1 MRLSLLADPGAYASR
16 PFDCFAANAIGP
28 RRLIFYGSIR
38 LGGSMGANK
47 MDAEVIDRDRIE
59 VFVSSSM
66 RDEGDFSWQQLR
78 NELNCALLKSDIFK
92 PFAIEFHASI
102 EPSSSYYLNHLA
114 QSDIVIGII
123 RSELRPGTSRELY
136 HAIRLRKPL
145 LLVKLES
152 GTSPE
157 IDSLLRYAREMDA
170 CTYVG
175 RPNDSGLVPYLM
187 DQLNN
192 VMVDLFQNRRFEI
205 EDGGSAVFTDIAP
218 VSIPE
223 DVLDAFGSSVALISK
238 KINYHADWL
247 ERKSDNPYLFFL
259 GEKAVNW
266 LLYGTPFSVGAFKAV
281 ILETMKDSGIPRD
294 TLSLRLD
301 ALDASIEGRYSRCY
315 ELLQLA
321 CDSIESKDCWAYGN
335 CLIDKRTVAGM
346 LSEYGFGTQ
355 LTIQKKIDA
364 LSAPSYIPL
373 ALKFEEEVGTAV
385 LNASREAMSIN
396 PYTTIRHDA
405 SLASVLSNIS
415 CLLFSSLLCG
425 SISSALYARGLL
437 ANSLID
443 YSSIYNWPKLELE
456 GIKLLV
462 LQGDAKG
469 FEKRFAY
476 KSDRLR
482 SYLPSC
488 AEELWRL
495 TSLTVQAYRPSTRA
509 VVIKECAPYFS
520 DDTIRDA
527 WSALSVVNDF
537 RQSASKWIKAIDMI
551 KMRVDEKS
559 LVNLLC
565 QIVDQHLYTDA
576 SDVSDVVGG
585 MDLDKIDNELVNQ
598 LGRSLKSNSDELL
611 KYNFSAGVFGGVGKR
626 CGYSILSE
634 EQVER
639 LSAVEQGCYSDN
651 KSPSCN
657 TETACINELRTQFD
671 SNDRSDFRSGFSVRP
686 SSLLCRSLDDDSS
699 ESFSA
704 SLSRVL
710 EHCLKELP
718 TYQGL
723 PCSVGEAMT
732 VLNKFACCC
741 VRDGKALPDGWTDL
755 ISELP
760 DEWPK
765 APEFRD
771 PASMDSCAWSVRCL
785 ALKVVAGLAK
795 DIEFL
800 TLGIKFETLTASGQR
815 AYLEVLEQLI
825 VCNSICDRYCDVVSA
840 ICSSI
845 LLSEDS
851 AVRAILLA
859 SIAAGYRRWE
869 AGSFSDLA
877 FQSLH
882 DVSPNVAF
890 KLVRLCKEGKF
901 DDATLEQK
909 LLGEL
914 SSDSNWFIRWHVA
927 ND

>member
-1 MRLSLLADPGAYASR
+1 MDT
-16 PFDCFAANAIGP
+16 NE
-28 RRLIFYGSIR
+28 
-38 LGGSMGANK
+38 

-66 RDEGDFSWQQLR
+66 RNEGDFSWHQLR
-78 NELNCALLKSDIFK
+78 DELNCALLNSDIFK
-92 PFAIEFHASI
+92 PFAIEFHAST
-102 EPSSSYYLNHLA
+102 EPSSSYYLNRLA
-114 QSDIVIGII
+114 QSDIVIGIV
-123 RSELRPGTSRELY
+123 RSELRPGTSKELY

-152 GTSPE
+152 ETSPDIE
-157 IDSLLRYAREMDA
+157 SLFRYAKEMDA

-175 RPNDSGLVPYLM
+175 RPNDSGLAPFLM

-192 VMVDLFQNRRFEI
+192 VMVDLFHTRRFEI
-205 EDGGSAVFTDIAP
+205 EDGGLPVFSGISP
-218 VSIPE
+218 ISIPE
-223 DVLDAFGSSVALISK
+223 DVLDAFGASVALISNK
-238 KINYHADWL
+238 FNYHADWL

-259 GEKAVNW
+259 GEKAVEW
-266 LLYGTPFSVGAFKAV
+266 LLYGTPFSVSAFKAG

-301 ALDASIEGRYSRCY
+301 ALDASIEGRYSKCY
-315 ELLQLA
+315 ELVQLA

-346 LSEYGFGTQ
+346 LSEYGFGAQ
-355 LTIQKKIDA
+355 WSIQKQIDA
-364 LSAPSYIPL
+364 LSAPCYIPL

-385 LNASREAMSIN
+385 LNASREARAIN
-396 PYTTIRHDA
+396 PYTTVRHDT
-405 SLASVLSNIS
+405 SLASVLTNIS
-415 CLLFSSLLCG
+415 CLLFSSILCG
-425 SISSALYARGLL
+425 SISSVLYSRSLL

-443 YSSIYNWPKLELE
+443 YSSIYNWPELELE

-476 KSDRLR
+476 KSDGLR

-495 TSLTVQAYRPSTRA
+495 TSLTAQAYRPSTRA

-520 DDTIRDA
+520 DDTICDA
-527 WSALSVVNDF
+527 WSALNALDDF
-537 RQSASKWIKAIDMI
+537 RQSASKWIKAIGMI

-559 LVNLLC
+559 LVSLLC
-565 QIVDQHLYTDA
+565 RIVDQHLYAVA
-576 SDVSDVVGG
+576 SDVSNVIGG
-585 MDLDKIDNELVNQ
+585 MDLDKIDKGLVDQ
-598 LGRSLKSNSDELL
+598 LGSSLKSNSDELL
-611 KYNFSAGVFGGVGKR
+611 KYNFSAGVFGCVEKR
-626 CGYSILSE
+626 CGFSILSE
-634 EQVER
+634 EQVGHLSTVER
-639 LSAVEQGCYSDN
+639 GCYSDN
-651 KSPSCN
+651 KSPACN
-657 TETACINELRTQFD
+657 AETACIDELRRQFD
-671 SNDRSDFRSGFSVRP
+671 SNNRSDFHSGFAISP

-699 ESFSA
+699 ESFDA
-704 SLSRVL
+704 SLAREL
-710 EHCLKELP
+710 KHCLKELP
-718 TYQGL
+718 SYQGS
-723 PCSVGEAMT
+723 PCSAGEAMT
-732 VLNKFACCC
+732 VLNKFACRC

-760 DEWPK
+760 DEWPED
-765 APEFRD
+765 PVFRD

-800 TLGIKFETLTASGQR
+800 TFGIKFETLTAAGQR
-815 AYLEVLEQLI
+815 AFLEVLEQLI
-825 VCNSICDRYCDVVSA
+825 GCNAIRDQYCDVASA

-851 AVRAILLA
+851 AVRAKLLA

-869 AGSFSDLA
+869 ASSFSDLA

-882 DVSPNVAF
+882 DVSPNVAYR
-890 KLVRLCKEGKF
+890 LVRLCKEGRF
-901 DDATLEQK
+901 NDATLERK

>member
-1 MRLSLLADPGAYASR
+1 MDTSEL
-16 PFDCFAANAIGP
+16 
-28 RRLIFYGSIR
+28 
-38 LGGSMGANK
+38 
-47 MDAEVIDRDRIE
+47 DAEVIDRDRIE

-66 RDEGDFSWQQLR
+66 RDEGDFNWQQLR
-78 NELNCALLKSDIFK
+78 DELNRALLKSDIFK
-92 PFAIEFHASI
+92 PFAIESHASI
-102 EPSSSYYLNHLA
+102 EPSSSYYLNRLV

-123 RSELRPGTSRELY
+123 RSELRPGTSKELY
-136 HAIRLRKPL
+136 RAIQLRKPL
-145 LLVKLES
+145 ILVKLE
-152 GTSPE
+152 GETSSDIE
-157 IDSLLRYAREMDA
+157 SLFRYVREMDA
-170 CTYVG
+170 CTYVEF
-175 RPNDSGLVPYLM
+175 PSDSGLVSYLM
-187 DQLNN
+187 NQLNN
-192 VMVDLFQNRRFEI
+192 VMVDLFHNRRFEI
-205 EDGGSAVFTDIAP
+205 EDGKPAVFADIAP
-218 VSIPE
+218 ISIPE
-223 DVLDAFGSSVALISK
+223 DVLDAFGASVALISK
-238 KINYHADWL
+238 KFNYHAEWL
-247 ERKSDNPYLFFL
+247 ERKSDNPHLFFL
-259 GEKAVNW
+259 GEKAVEW
-266 LLYGTPFSVGAFKAV
+266 LLYGTPFSVGAFKAG
-281 ILETMKDSGIPRD
+281 ILEIMKDSGIPRD

-301 ALDASIEGRYSRCY
+301 ALDASIEGRYSNCY
-315 ELLQLA
+315 ELLQRV

-335 CLIDKRTVAGM
+335 CLIDKRNVAGL

-355 LTIQKKIDA
+355 WTIQKEIDA
-364 LSAPSYIPL
+364 LSAPAYIPL

-385 LNASREAMSIN
+385 LNASREARAVN

-405 SLASVLSNIS
+405 SLASVMSNIS
-415 CLLFSSLLCG
+415 CLLFSSILCG
-425 SISSALYARGLL
+425 SISSALYSRSLL

-443 YSSIYNWPKLELE
+443 YSSIYNRPELELE

-469 FEKRFAY
+469 FENRFAY
-476 KSDRLR
+476 KSDGLR

-488 AEELWRL
+488 AEELWHL
-495 TSLTVQAYRPSTRA
+495 TSFTAQAYRPSTRA

-520 DDTIRDA
+520 DDTICDA
-527 WSALSVVNDF
+527 WSALNVADDF
-537 RQSASKWIKAIDMI
+537 RQSESKWIKAIGMI

-559 LVNLLC
+559 LVSLLC
-565 QIVDQHLYTDA
+565 QVVDQHLYTVA
-576 SDVSDVVGG
+576 SDVSNVIAG
-585 MDLDKIDNELVNQ
+585 MDLDKIDNGLVDQ
-598 LGRSLKSNSDELL
+598 LGSSLKSNSDELL
-611 KYNFSAGVFGGVGKR
+611 KNNFSAGVFGCVEKC
-626 CGYSILSE
+626 CGFSILSE

-639 LSAVEQGCYSDN
+639 LSTVERGCYLDN
-651 KSPSCN
+651 KSPAYN
-657 TETACINELRTQFD
+657 TEMACIDELRRQFD
-671 SNDRSDFRSGFSVRP
+671 LNNRSDFRSGFSVRP

-718 TYQGL
+718 TYQGS

-755 ISELP
+755 ISELS

-825 VCNSICDRYCDVVSA
+825 VCNAICDRYCDVVSA

-869 AGSFSDLA
+869 ASSFSDLA

-882 DVSPNVAF
+882 DVSPNVSF

-901 DDATLEQK
+901 DDASLEQK
-909 LLGEL
+909 LLGGL
-914 SSDSNWFIRWHVA
+914 LSDSNWFIRWHVA

>member
-1 MRLSLLADPGAYASR
+1 MDAGEL
-16 PFDCFAANAIGP
+16 
-28 RRLIFYGSIR
+28 
-38 LGGSMGANK
+38 
-47 MDAEVIDRDRIE
+47 DAEVIDRDRIE

-66 RDEGDFSWQQLR
+66 RDEGDFNWQQLR
-78 NELNCALLKSDIFK
+78 DELNRALLKSDIFK
-92 PFAIEFHASI
+92 PFAIESHASI
-102 EPSSSYYLNHLA
+102 EPSSSYYLNRLV

-123 RSELRPGTSRELY
+123 RSELRPGTSKELY
-136 HAIRLRKPL
+136 RAIQLRKPL
-145 LLVKLES
+145 ILVKLE
-152 GTSPE
+152 GETSSDIE
-157 IDSLLRYAREMDA
+157 SLFRYVREMDA
-170 CTYVG
+170 CTYVEL
-175 RPNDSGLVPYLM
+175 PSDSGLVSYLM
-187 DQLNN
+187 NQLNN
-192 VMVDLFQNRRFEI
+192 VMVDLFHNRRFEI
-205 EDGGSAVFTDIAP
+205 EDGKPAVFADIAP
-218 VSIPE
+218 ISIPE
-223 DVLDAFGSSVALISK
+223 DVLDAFGASVALISK
-238 KINYHADWL
+238 KFNYHAEWL
-247 ERKSDNPYLFFL
+247 ERKSDNPHLFFL
-259 GEKAVNW
+259 GEKAVEW
-266 LLYGTPFSVGAFKAV
+266 LLYGTPFSVGAFKAG
-281 ILETMKDSGIPRD
+281 ILEIMKDSGIPRD

-301 ALDASIEGRYSRCY
+301 ALDASIEGRYSKCY
-315 ELLQLA
+315 ELLQRV

-335 CLIDKRTVAGM
+335 CLIDKRNVAGL

-355 LTIQKKIDA
+355 WTIQKEIDA
-364 LSAPSYIPL
+364 LSAPAYIPL
-373 ALKFEEEVGTAV
+373 ALKFEEEVGTAI
-385 LNASREAMSIN
+385 LNASREAKAVN

-405 SLASVLSNIS
+405 SLASVMSNIS
-415 CLLFSSLLCG
+415 CLLFSSILCG
-425 SISSALYARGLL
+425 SISSALYSRSLL

-443 YSSIYNWPKLELE
+443 YSSIYNRPELELE

-469 FEKRFAY
+469 FENRFAY
-476 KSDRLR
+476 KSDGLR

-488 AEELWRL
+488 AEELWHL
-495 TSLTVQAYRPSTRA
+495 TSFTAQAYRPSTRA

-520 DDTIRDA
+520 DDTICDA
-527 WSALSVVNDF
+527 WSALSVADDF
-537 RQSASKWIKAIDMI
+537 RQSESKWIKAIGMI

-559 LVNLLC
+559 LVSLLC
-565 QIVDQHLYTDA
+565 QVVDQHLYTVA
-576 SDVSDVVGG
+576 SDVSNVIAG
-585 MDLDKIDNELVNQ
+585 MDLDKIDNGLVDQ
-598 LGRSLKSNSDELL
+598 LGSSLKSNSDDLL
-611 KYNFSAGVFGGVGKR
+611 KNNFSAGVFGCVEKC
-626 CGYSILSE
+626 CGFSILSE

-639 LSAVEQGCYSDN
+639 LSTVERGCYLDN
-651 KSPSCN
+651 KSPAYN
-657 TETACINELRTQFD
+657 TEVACIDELRRQFD
-671 SNDRSDFRSGFSVRP
+671 LNNRSDFRSGFSVRP

-825 VCNSICDRYCDVVSA
+825 VCNAICDRYCDVVSA

-869 AGSFSDLA
+869 ASSFSDLA

-882 DVSPNVAF
+882 DVSPNVSF

-901 DDATLEQK
+901 DDASLEQK
-909 LLGEL
+909 LLGGL